1 MHGILPSFPLSR
13 SLSWQPGRHGCLI
26 PVTQAKSSMLV
37 EPPASICPESD
48 SRTGHSLGM
57 DWTRASTP
65 SVPTLSIEAVPL
77 PPPTFQKLPLSGPS
91 VPSTSSLGQ
100 GPVIRQMLMTL
111 GLKGEGPELGSLY
124 FTKTFLF
131 PRKPVGATRVGEKDP
146 ASPGIWSP
154 STHCR
159 AWAQAMV
166 PPEGQTQNSS
176 VTAYKQR
183 GRSRGDWVPGFLPK
197 RLTFISVHLFHLEMH
212 LLLT

>member
-1 MHGILPSFPLSR
+1 
-13 SLSWQPGRHGCLI
+13 
-26 PVTQAKSSMLV
+26 MLV

-48 SRTGHSLGM
+48 SRTGRSLGM

-65 SVPTLSIEAVPL
+65 SVPTLGIEAVPL

-146 ASPGIWSP
+146 ASPGI
-154 STHCR
+154 
-159 AWAQAMV
+159 
-166 PPEGQTQNSS
+166 
-176 VTAYKQR
+176 
-183 GRSRGDWVPGFLPK
+183 
-197 RLTFISVHLFHLEMH
+197 
-212 LLLT
+212 